1 NNVFCH
7 LGVVKILKL
16 MGMGIWWEGKNLVGK
31 VIEYRRR
38 NYQLLNLDQGFY
50 GSQSFMSVQAIDGL
64 FMATQ
69 YDIPW
74 REDLFQGFHFY
85 DVSQSLEFQRAGYLI
100 GIPNQ
105 SNLWCIHYNGDEFDA
120 DTYEKDRKVF
130 VEQYKDILSPS

>member
-1 NNVFCH
+1 MIFR
-7 LGVVKILKL
+7 GEKICFK
-16 MGMGIWWEGKNLVGK
+16 
-31 VIEYRRR
+31 
-38 NYQLLNLDQGFY
+38 
-50 GSQSFMSVQAIDGL
+50 GS
-64 FMATQ
+64 T
-69 YDIPW
+69 
-74 REDLFQGFHFY
+74 FY